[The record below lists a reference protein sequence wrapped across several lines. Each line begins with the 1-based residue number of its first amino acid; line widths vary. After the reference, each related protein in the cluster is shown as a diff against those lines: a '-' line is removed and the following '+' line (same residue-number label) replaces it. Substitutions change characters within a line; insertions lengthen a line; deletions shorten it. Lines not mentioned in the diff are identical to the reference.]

1 MQPGIEEEYKKQTVK
16 KRSVGARAIVSSI
29 PIYEMVDREG

>member
-16 KRSVGARAIVSSI
+16 KRSVGARAKFKPKRSLFTCA
-29 PIYEMVDREG
+29 